1 MEEIIEVQDKP
12 TSLDQI
18 LHVMQLT
25 AQCMGS
31 TEKTTN
37 NMIALIQHNTND
49 INALQ
54 DTVSS
59 IKDKMNTIVDD
70 VTTLKYTSEI
80 DTKQHENIT
89 KAAKRRVFAL
99 IGYDPLDQKKYFRTF
114 IAKLYNDTKKY
125 ANLGPQ
131 IAVTHKED
139 YDNCMNYINTWVPY
153 GGVESLKKFIDRT
166 AKAKRK
172 AKKKGYK

>member
-1 MEEIIEVQDKP
+1 MEEIIEVKDTR
-12 TSLDQI
+12 TSFDQI
-18 LHVMQLT
+18 LHAMQLT

-89 KAAKRRVFAL
+89 NAAKRRVFTL

-114 IAKLYNDTKKY
+114 IAKLYSDTKKY

>member
-31 TEKTTN
+31 TEKTIN

-114 IAKLYNDTKKY
+114 IAKLYSDTKKY

>member
-1 MEEIIEVQDKP
+1 MEEIIEVKDTR
-12 TSLDQI
+12 TSFDQI
-18 LHVMQLT
+18 LHAMQLT

-59 IKDKMNTIVDD
+59 IKDKMHTIVDD

-114 IAKLYNDTKKY
+114 IAKLYSDTKKY

>member
-1 MEEIIEVQDKP
+1 MEEIIEVKDTR
-12 TSLDQI
+12 TSFDQI
-18 LHVMQLT
+18 LHAMQLT

-114 IAKLYNDTKKY
+114 IAKLYSDTKKY

-153 GGVESLKKFIDRT
+153 GGVESLKKIIDRT